1 MSKNLKIED
10 WYNLYCDNNIK
21 HSDIIEDIYKKLIY
35 FINHNKFILDFLMK
49 KNLKANL
56 YIFYINIQLKLSINI
71 FNFLYLI

>member
-35 FINHNKFILDFLMK
+35 FINHNKFILD
-49 KNLKANL
+49 
-56 YIFYINIQLKLSINI
+56 LSNEKEFKGKFIH
-71 FNFLYLI
+71 FLYKYSTKTKYKYF